1 MAKQTQRHTITHKK
15 KQRNKTTAH
24 CAMMMTRQQA
34 PFFLFAVAAAQ
45 CSAFHVHDVR
55 FPLVGTTTS
64 IRKRTRSTT
73 PLFVATLN
81 STLMVDSLPASGG
94 AFTDSTVIPEIKQRL
109 QHTTTTNA
117 PQELGEAGGD
127 NKETRHIRKDF
138 LCSVSRS
145 LPQWGR
151 FLNRAMNM
159 PIITHADAKHVHA
172 ISGATWFLSAYPLTF
187 YALYREIA
195 FNDWSTFASFAGILP
210 MACLA
215 SVLMGV
221 TSIPMRPT
229 RKSFR
234 HYSIAMRSGMISF
247 PLCASMSAFLAISA
261 QTAGGIGEMMGG
273 DMAIGAT
280 NFVLVAA
287 SAVLFLDLVLD
298 KEPLNIESIIRDLK
312 LEDPPRWA
320 LYTALAIT
328 VAWLVFFA
336 ATDAFVLL
344 HGSQSMDSMTTAFVS
359 QMAFSLA
366 MSPSGSALAGTLM
379 QRDRFTKRSGEHV
392 FVTEQPNGKF
402 SNCWFLDAA
411 QLMLGAPGP
420 YFATL
425 GVAWATGHADWVQAL
440 FTSLVPNTLP
450 LSI

>member
-1 MAKQTQRHTITHKK
+1 MQKEANTKN
-15 KQRNKTTAH
+15 RNETTAH
-24 CAMMMTRQQA
+24 CAMMMTRRQA
-34 PFFLFAVAAAQ
+34 PFFLFALTAAQ
-45 CSAFHVHDVR
+45 CSAFHVHEVR
-55 FPLVGTTTS
+55 FPLVGTATS
-64 IRKRTRSTT
+64 IRKRTKSTT
-73 PLFVATLN
+73 LLFVTTYN
-81 STLMVDSLPASGG
+81 STLMVDSLSAGGG
-94 AFTDSTVIPEIKQRL
+94 ASTDSTVAPETEQQL
-109 QHTTTTNA
+109 QHTSTTRA
-117 PQELGEAGGD
+117 PQELEEAHGD
-127 NKETRHIRKDF
+127 NKETHHIRKEF
-138 LCSVSRS
+138 LSSVSRS
-145 LPQWGR
+145 LPQWGG

-159 PIITHADAKHVHA
+159 PIITHADATHVHA
-172 ISGATWFLSAYPLTF
+172 ISGATWFLSAYPLMF

-195 FNDWSTFASFAGILP
+195 FNDWSTFASFSGILP

-234 HYSIAMRSGMISF
+234 HYSIAMRSGMVSF
-247 PLCASMSAFLAISA
+247 PLCAILSAFLAISA
-261 QTAGGIGEMMGG
+261 QTAGGIGEIVGG

-287 SAVLFLDLVLD
+287 SVVLFLDLVLD
-298 KEPLNIESIIRDLK
+298 KEPLNIENIIRDLK

-402 SNCWFLDAA
+402 SNSKFLDAA
-411 QLMLGAPGP
+411 QLTLGAPGP

-425 GVAWATGHADWVQAL
+425 GVAWATGHADWVQEL
-440 FTSLVPNTLP
+440 FTSLVLNTLP

>member
-1 MAKQTQRHTITHKK
+1 
-15 KQRNKTTAH
+15 
-24 CAMMMTRQQA
+24 
-34 PFFLFAVAAAQ
+34 
-45 CSAFHVHDVR
+45 
-55 FPLVGTTTS
+55 
-64 IRKRTRSTT
+64 
-73 PLFVATLN
+73 
-81 STLMVDSLPASGG
+81 MVDSLSAGDGAS
-94 AFTDSTVIPEIKQRL
+94 TDSTVAPDTEQ
-109 QHTTTTNA
+109 QVHHTSTTRA
-117 PQELGEAGGD
+117 PQELEEAHGD
-127 NKETRHIRKDF
+127 NKETRHIRKEF
-138 LCSVSRS
+138 LRSASRS

-151 FLNRAMNM
+151 FLNRVVNM

-172 ISGATWFLSAYPLTF
+172 ISGATWFFTAYPLMF

-195 FNDWSTFASFAGILP
+195 FNDWSTFASFSGILP

-215 SVLMGV
+215 SVLMSV

-234 HYSIAMRSGMISF
+234 HYSIAMRSGMVSF
-247 PLCASMSAFLAISA
+247 PLCSSMSAFLALSA
-261 QTAGGIGEMMGG
+261 QTMGGIGGIGEMMGR

-287 SAVLFLDLVLD
+287 SVVLLLDLVLD
-298 KEPLNIESIIRDLK
+298 KEPLNIENIIRDLK

-336 ATDAFVLL
+336 ATDSFVLL

-402 SNCWFLDAA
+402 TNSWFLDAA
-411 QLMLGAPGP
+411 QLALGAPGP

-425 GVAWATGHADWVQAL
+425 SVAWATGHADWVQEL
-440 FTSLVPNTLP
+440 FTSLVLNTLP

>member
-1 MAKQTQRHTITHKK
+1 
-15 KQRNKTTAH
+15 
-24 CAMMMTRQQA
+24 
-34 PFFLFAVAAAQ
+34 
-45 CSAFHVHDVR
+45 
-55 FPLVGTTTS
+55 
-64 IRKRTRSTT
+64 
-73 PLFVATLN
+73 
-81 STLMVDSLPASGG
+81 
-94 AFTDSTVIPEIKQRL
+94 
-109 QHTTTTNA
+109 
-117 PQELGEAGGD
+117 
-127 NKETRHIRKDF
+127 
-138 LCSVSRS
+138 
-145 LPQWGR
+145 
-151 FLNRAMNM
+151 MNM
-159 PIITHADAKHVHA
+159 PIITHADSKHVHA
-172 ISGATWFLSAYPLTF
+172 ISGATWFLSAYPLTS
-187 YALYREIA
+187 YALYCEIA
-195 FNDWSTFASFAGILP
+195 FNNWSTFASFAGILP
-210 MACLA
+210 IACLA

-234 HYSIAMRSGMISF
+234 HYSIAMRLGMISF
-247 PLCASMSAFLAISA
+247 PLCASMSPFLAIFA
-261 QTAGGIGEMMGG
+261 ETAGGIGEMMGG

-379 QRDRFTKRSGEHV
+379 RRDRFTKRSGEHV

-411 QLMLGAPGP
+411 QLILGAPGP

>member
-1 MAKQTQRHTITHKK
+1 
-15 KQRNKTTAH
+15 
-24 CAMMMTRQQA
+24 MMMTRRQA
-34 PFFLFAVAAAQ
+34 PFFLFALAAAQ
-45 CSAFHVHDVR
+45 CSAFHVHELR
-55 FPLVGTTTS
+55 SPLVGSTTS

-73 PLFVATLN
+73 ALVVAAFN
-81 STLMVDSLPASGG
+81 STLMVDSLSAGGG
-94 AFTDSTVIPEIKQRL
+94 ASINSNVAPKIELQL
-109 QHTTTTNA
+109 QHTATTQA
-117 PQELGEAGGD
+117 PQEIEEADGD
-127 NKETRHIRKDF
+127 NKETCHIRKEF
-138 LCSVSRS
+138 LRSASRS

-151 FLNRAMNM
+151 FLNHAMNM

-172 ISGATWFLSAYPLTF
+172 ISGATWFLSAYPLMF
-187 YALYREIA
+187 YALHREIA
-195 FNDWSTFASFAGILP
+195 FNDWSIFASFSGILP

-215 SVLMGV
+215 SVLMGA

-234 HYSIAMRSGMISF
+234 HYSIAMRSGMVSF
-247 PLCASMSAFLAISA
+247 PLCTSMSAFLALSA

-287 SAVLFLDLVLD
+287 SVVLFLDLVLD
-298 KEPLNIESIIRDLK
+298 KEPLNIENIIRDLK

-366 MSPSGSALAGTLM
+366 MSPSGSAFAGTLM

-392 FVTEQPNGKF
+392 FVTEQPNGMF
-402 SNCWFLDAA
+402 TNSWFLDAA
-411 QLMLGAPGP
+411 QLTLGAPGP

-425 GVAWATGHADWVQAL
+425 GVAWATGHADWVQEL
-440 FTSLVPNTLP
+440 FTSLAPNTFP

>member
-1 MAKQTQRHTITHKK
+1 
-15 KQRNKTTAH
+15 
-24 CAMMMTRQQA
+24 MMMTRRQA
-34 PFFLFAVAAAQ
+34 PSFLFVLAAAQ
-45 CSAFHVHDVR
+45 CSAFHVHDAR
-55 FPLVGTTTS
+55 FPLVGTATS
-64 IRKRTRSTT
+64 TRKRTMSTS
-73 PLFVATLN
+73 PLFVATFN
-81 STLMVDSLPASGG
+81 STLMVDSLSGSGRAS
-94 AFTDSTVIPEIKQRL
+94 TDSTVVPEIEQQL
-109 QHTTTTNA
+109 QHTSTARA
-117 PQELGEAGGD
+117 PQD
-127 NKETRHIRKDF
+127 RDKTRHIREEF
-138 LCSVSRS
+138 LRSVSRS

-151 FLNRAMNM
+151 SLNRAMNM
-159 PIITHADAKHVHA
+159 PMITHADAKHVHA
-172 ISGATWFLSAYPLTF
+172 ISGATWFLSAYPLMF

-195 FNDWSTFASFAGILP
+195 FNDWSTFASFSGILP

-234 HYSIAMRSGMISF
+234 HYSIAMRSGMVSF

-261 QTAGGIGEMMGG
+261 QTACGIGEMMGG
-273 DMAIGAT
+273 DITIGAT

-344 HGSQSMDSMTTAFVS
+344 HGNQSLDSMTTAFVS

-411 QLMLGAPGP
+411 QLTLGAPGP

-425 GVAWATGHADWVQAL
+425 GVALATGHADWVQEL
-440 FTSLVPNTLP
+440 FTSLVQNALP